1 MPNWPLPPVRDL
13 TCGDSWSTY
22 DESVLK
28 LSKFHSEEYPH
39 AWDTLYSYNHQQ
51 NSPGWVI
58 FLQLARR
65 AALPARCSMYISF
78 LWGEGGGGPLPR
90 QAQPSPKSD
99 SKMAS
104 CFFLILILR
113 RQPNVGIDLSIMVQY
128 KSTYLIKK

>member
-1 MPNWPLPPVRDL
+1 MRTDISVDL
-13 TCGDSWSTY
+13 TPDDSWRTY

-39 AWDTLYSYNHQQ
+39 LYSYNHQQ
-51 NSPGWVI
+51 NSPSWVI

-65 AALPARCSMYISF
+65 ALAGPVFHVYIFS
-78 LWGEGGGGPLPR
+78 LEGGGGGALPR
-90 QAQPSPKSD
+90 QAQPSPKSDD

-113 RQPNVGIDLSIMVQY
+113 RQPNVGIDLSKMVQY
-128 KSTYLIKK
+128 KSTYLIKKQKESTK